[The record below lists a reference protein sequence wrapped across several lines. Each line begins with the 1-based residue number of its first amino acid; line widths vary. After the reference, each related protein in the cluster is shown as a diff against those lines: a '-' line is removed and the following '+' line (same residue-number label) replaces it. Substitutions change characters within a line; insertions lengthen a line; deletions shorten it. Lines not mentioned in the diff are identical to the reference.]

1 MAEHTETLSD
11 LPTRISTLEVLCR
24 FRAKGCGA
32 CENGIYGFQVVLVAE
47 AFVIHHSDDN
57 RRYLIYISV
66 SSATRIDEA
75 HLEMLQITYQ
85 VEVVDTESLN
95 RLEELL
101 DLELRQV
108 DDLVTT
114 VGMRVTHYDKGVD
127 VTLREKTEYGL
138 RVVCIGLL
146 QGVPIRRFVCCS
158 L

>member
-47 AFVIHHSDDN
+47 TFVIHHSDDY
-57 RRYLIYISV
+57 RRYLMCISM
-66 SSATRIDEA
+66 SPATRSNEA
-75 HLEMLQITYQ
+75 HLGMLQIAHQ
-85 VEVVDTESLN
+85 VKIVDTESLD

-114 VGMRVTHYDKGVD
+114 VGMRMTHYDKGVD

-138 RVVCIGLL
+138 RVVFIGLL
-146 QGVPIRRFVCCS
+146 QGVPIGRFVCCS